1 MDTLRL
7 GQILCWLALR
17 VRLLHM
23 KIAIVGTGSI
33 GSTFAFQLARSA
45 HDVTVIARGKR
56 LEHLQAEKAIVTVSG
71 ERAAVNVSAALD
83 PVTDYDLVLV
93 TVLASQVNSVLPSLQ
108 ESAAKTVMFMFNTF
122 ESLDPLR
129 NAVGKERFAFGFP
142 AILASLPGGTLKFR
156 IFARPQSTLVT
167 EEVWAQ
173 VFTEAG
179 IVTVVQDDIESWLRT
194 HAAMV
199 APMMAVSARVH
210 TRRTG
215 ISWAEARTH
224 ALAVR
229 EGLALVRRLGNTIKP
244 AGMAIIGRLPTSL
257 VMAVLWAVSRLKST
271 QNLAQGPLEP
281 RALIDAMSAAAPDH
295 SWALRSIRP

>member
-45 HDVTVIARGKR
+45 HDVTVIARGER
-56 LEHLQAEKAIVTVSG
+56 LEQLQAEKAIVTVSG
-71 ERAAVNVSAALD
+71 ERAAVRVSAALD

-93 TVLASQVNSVLPSLQ
+93 TVLAPQVDSVLPSLQ
-108 ESAAKTVMFMFNTF
+108 ASAAKTVMFMFNTF
-122 ESLDPLR
+122 ESLDRLR
-129 NAVGKERFAFGFP
+129 NAVGERFAFGFP

-156 IFARPQSTLVT
+156 VFARPQSTLVT

-179 IVTVVQDDIESWLRT
+179 IFTVVQDDIESWLRT

-229 EGLALVRRLGNTIKP
+229 EGLELVRRLGNTVKP

-271 QNLAQGPLEP
+271 QNLAQGPSEP
-281 RALIDAMSAAAPDH
+281 RALIDAMSAAAPEH
-295 SWALRSIRP
+295 SWALRAIRP